1 MAFATLTLARLFH
14 GFNCRSE
21 SSIFKIGI
29 KSNLWSVAAFV
40 IGTLMLGFVIFV
52 KFMHS
57 MFMIAPLTGIQI
69 IEIIALAFVPTVIIQ
84 VVKVVVGKNKI
95 KQLFN
100 FLIFL
105 IWKGDSLF
113 SNVKSKFSKKSMKN

>member
-1 MAFATLTLARLFH
+1 MDLIVEVKVLFLKL
-14 GFNCRSE
+14 E
-21 SSIFKIGI
+21 LKVI
-29 KSNLWSVAAFV
+29 LWSVAAFV
-40 IGTLMLGFVIFV
+40 IRELLRLGFVIFV

-105 IWKGDSLF
+105 ILKGDSLF

>member
-105 IWKGDSLF
+105 ILKGDSLF